1 VRKAFIAAP
10 WLIIAFMLVSAFSCD
25 APQTSSESNQ
35 VNDQQTVYSQNQPL
49 HKYDYSPERDE
60 LQQIYDARMK
70 VVNTWTVIYS
80 MGKPV
85 FVCPSKGYPIPY
97 TTQLT
102 NPDRVTA
109 GGTNDNSGSGNVALP
124 QAEPNGLY
132 TGSSMATW
140 VLCIRTLPGG
150 GSEIEPVYS
159 EPDALAF
166 PYPVQI
172 GSDGSV
178 QDAGGASSVQINV
191 KSKG

>member
-1 VRKAFIAAP
+1 MKNKAFYVLP
-10 WLIIAFMLVSAFSCD
+10 SLILLFLLLSAESCD
-25 APQTSSESNQ
+25 GYQTSTESNQ

-102 NPDRVTA
+102 NPDQVHDGSSTA
-109 GGTNDNSGSGNVALP
+109 DPSVVIP

-132 TGSSMATW
+132 TGTSSATW
-140 VLCIRTLPGG
+140 VLCIRSLPGG
-150 GSEIEPVYS
+150 GSEIDPVYS
-159 EPDALAF
+159 EPDAIAF
-166 PYPVQI
+166 PYPVQL

-191 KSKG
+191 KQK